1 MNNEAIN
8 EMAAAI
14 VSSRDF
20 CGDERSAAR
29 EACFDVAG
37 RAPTADEYRAAMV
50 ALMQHGW
57 ATR

>member
-37 RAPTADEYRAAMV
+37 RYRLPTKTGAATGRADAAWM
-50 ALMQHGW
+50 G
-57 ATR
+57 